1 MRVVDLFFCK
11 RKMLTPGQMMPCHS
25 RITDMAENIEKNSP
39 WRTNQHTKASCS
51 VRQGASL
58 DSSRRVG
65 QKIKRIFEKLFIFL
79 KMLCQVFNQLFLPI
93 VRNIFSILILE
104 FKDYGSISV

>member
-51 VRQGASL
+51 VRQGAFL

-65 QKIKRIFEKLFIFL
+65 QNLTEHFRKALHLFENALSSFQSIIFANCEKYF
-79 KMLCQVFNQLFLPI
+79 FNFNP
-93 VRNIFSILILE
+93 
-104 FKDYGSISV
+104 

>member
-1 MRVVDLFFCK
+1 
-11 RKMLTPGQMMPCHS
+11 MLTPGQMMPCHS

-39 WRTNQHTKASCS
+39 WRTNQHAKASCS
-51 VRQGASL
+51 VRQGAFL

-65 QKIKRIFEKLFIFL
+65 QKMKSIFEKLFIFL

-93 VRNIFSILILE
+93 ARNIFSILILE